1 MNPTLAIIT
10 MSLLNKLFH
19 FVLLIS
25 NKFNI
30 DESHG
35 LSHSM
40 NVLHFAHNILE
51 WEKKNYP
58 YLEDQSKIIYV
69 SAAIH
74 DMCDKKYMNENE
86 GIRKINEFLEDKL
99 DKKEIDIVTQIIS
112 TMSYSTVKK
121 NGFPE
126 LYEYQMAY
134 HIVREADL
142 LAAYDFDRCIM
153 YNIHKQIHSG
163 KNEELKFSDAFND
176 ANELFQKRVLKHH
189 SDGLFITKYSQ
200 ENYLPLQINTIKR
213 IQTWKNI
220 IKKPLI

>member
-1 MNPTLAIIT
+1 
-10 MSLLNKLFH
+10 MSLLNKLLH
-19 FVLLIS
+19 FVLLVS
-25 NKFNI
+25 KKSNI

-35 LSHSM
+35 LYHSM

-51 WEKKNYP
+51 SEKINYP
-58 YLEDQSKIIYV
+58 YIENQAKIIYV
-69 SAAIH
+69 SSAIH
-74 DMCDKKYMNENE
+74 DMCDKKYVNEQE
-86 GIRKINEFLEDKL
+86 GIIKINEFLEDKL
-99 DKKEIDIVTQIIS
+99 DKAEIDIVKQIIS

-121 NGFPE
+121 KGFPE

-142 LAAYDFDRCIM
+142 LAAYDFDRCM
-153 YNIHKQIHSG
+153 LYNIHKQTESN
-163 KNEELKFSDAFND
+163 KDQDLKLLDAFND
-176 ANELFQKRVLKHH
+176 ANELFQKRVLKHY

-200 ENYLPLQINTIKR
+200 QNYLPLQINAIKR